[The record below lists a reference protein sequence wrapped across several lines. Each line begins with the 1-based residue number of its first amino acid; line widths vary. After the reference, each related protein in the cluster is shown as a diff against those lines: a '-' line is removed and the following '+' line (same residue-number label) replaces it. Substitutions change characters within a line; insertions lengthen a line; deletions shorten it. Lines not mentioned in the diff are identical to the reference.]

1 MATPASEPELL
12 ERALALAGMSLGQA
26 ATIARQAAP
35 AHLRGHKGWV
45 GCLLEALLGA
55 TAGSTDQPDFEAIG
69 VELKTIPLRADGQPL
84 ETTFVCSIDLLSVA
98 QIEWRQ
104 SRVYRKLQRVLW
116 FPVHAERHIPIAERT
131 LGTPFLWTPSP
142 AQEAALRWDWE
153 ELAGMIGRG
162 NVDDITGHFGHNL
175 QVRPKAANSR
185 VRRRGLDA
193 DGCSIS
199 VLPRGFYLRPAFTAR
214 VIAEAFGLG
223 EPEVRASDQLYQE

>member
-1 MATPASEPELL
+1 MASPTSEPELI
-12 ERALALAGMSLGQA
+12 ERASALAGMTLGRAASLAGE
-26 ATIARQAAP
+26 P
-35 AHLRGHKGWV
+35 VPPHLRGHKGWV
-45 GCLLEALLGA
+45 GCLLESLLGA
-55 TAGSTDQPDFEAIG
+55 TAGSTDQPDFQDIG
-69 VELKTIPLRADGQPL
+69 VELKTIPLRADGRPL

-142 AQEAALRWDWE
+142 EQEAALRWDWE

-162 NVDDITGHFGHNL
+162 DVDDVTGHFGHSL
-175 QVRPKAANSR
+175 QVRPKAANSH

-199 VLPRGFYLRPAFTAR
+199 VLPRGFYLRPSFTAR
-214 VIAEAFGLG
+214 I
-223 EPEVRASDQLYQE
+223 VRDVFQS